1 MVPVRIQKL
10 LEADGTRTPCFVYDE
25 GTLRELLSR
34 VGVVERAV
42 EVNVL
47 YTLKPFSFLDALQLM
62 SSSVAGF
69 AASSL
74 FEAQLAREVLGERGS
89 VHFTTPGLRP
99 DDLPKIAKVCD
110 YISFNSLSQWDR
122 HSVKASQSASC
133 GLRINPQLSLVADS
147 RYDPCRPHSK
157 LGVPLQDMVEALAL
171 APGKFAGLKGIHFHT
186 NCDSTDFSGLLKTAK
201 IIDAQLGQLLLS
213 LEWINLGGGYLFED
227 GQNDAAI
234 LATAKLFKSKYNL
247 DVFVEPGAA
256 LIRQAGLIVSS
267 VVDIFDSGGQT
278 IAVLDTTV
286 NHMPEVFEYG
296 FEPDVVGHDDEGP
309 YNYILAGS
317 SCLAGD
323 VFGTYAFREPLV
335 TGDRLIFENAGA
347 YTLSKA
353 HMFNGID
360 LPTIYAL
367 TVDGDLVF
375 KRDFGYPAFA
385 ERWKVTKHAPV

>member
-1 MVPVRIQKL
+1 MVSVRIQKL
-10 LEADGTRTPCFVYDE
+10 LETDETRTPCFVYDE
-25 GTLRELLSR
+25 GTLQELLSR
-34 VGVVERAV
+34 VGVVETSADI
-42 EVNVL
+42 NVL
-47 YTLKPFSFLDALQLM
+47 YTLKPFSFLDVLQLM
-62 SSSVAGF
+62 STSVAGF

-99 DDLPKIAKVCD
+99 DDLPKIAKFCD

-122 HSVKASQSASC
+122 HSFSASQSASC

-157 LGVPLQDMVEALAL
+157 LGVPLQDMVDALAL
-171 APGKFAGLKGIHFHT
+171 APEKLVALKGIHFHT
-186 NCDSTDFSGLLKTAK
+186 NCDSTDFSGLLQTAQ
-201 IIDAQLGQLLLS
+201 IIDAELGKLLLS
-213 LEWINLGGGYLFED
+213 LDWINLGGGYLFED
-227 GQNDAAI
+227 GWSDAAI
-234 LATAKLFKSKYNL
+234 LATAKLFRSKYNL

-256 LIRQAGLIVSS
+256 LIRKAGLIISS
-267 VVDIFDSGGQT
+267 VVDVFDSGGET
-278 IAVLDTTV
+278 VAVLDTTV

-309 YNYILAGS
+309 YSYILVGS

-323 VFGTYAFREPLV
+323 VFGQYTFRDPLV
-335 TGDRLIFENAGA
+335 PGDRLIFENAGA

-360 LPTIYAL
+360 LPTIYAV

-375 KRDFGYPAFA
+375 KKDFGYSAFA
-385 ERWKVTKHAPV
+385 DRWKVTKHAPV